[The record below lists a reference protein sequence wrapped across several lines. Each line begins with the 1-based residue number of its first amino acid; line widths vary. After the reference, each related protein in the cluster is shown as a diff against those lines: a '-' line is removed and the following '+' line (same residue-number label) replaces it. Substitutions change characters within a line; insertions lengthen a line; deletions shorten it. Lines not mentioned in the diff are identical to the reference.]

1 MNSPNSDAELFEETA
16 EGVRFRIKVRARARK
31 EGVAGVV
38 GSAVKVSVN
47 APAIEG
53 RANRAVIA
61 LLAKQL
67 KVPRGSV
74 KIAAGER
81 STNKTV
87 VVAGLT
93 AERLRDGLGLTGPL
107 FER

>member
-1 MNSPNSDAELFEETA
+1 MSPPDAAWFEETP
-16 EGVRFRIKVRARARK
+16 EGVRLRIKVRARARK
-31 EGVAGVV
+31 EGIAGVV

-81 STNKTV
+81 SAKKTV
-87 VVAGLT
+87 LVAGLT
-93 AERLRDGLGLTGPL
+93 AEKLRNRLGLTGPL